1 MANKKLLIDNAKK
14 TDIFLRSYLN
24 KQAYSDLIP
33 AMKYGSLSGGKKIR
47 SSVILGVGKIF
58 NINEKKL
65 VNISAAV
72 ECIHSYSL
80 IHDDLPC
87 MDDDKTRRGKPA
99 THIRFGE
106 STAILAG
113 NSLLTLAF
121 EIIVDKSYKIE
132 NKAKTELVKSLAHCS
147 GHVGI
152 AGGQYLDLN
161 FEKKRKRFADI
172 LDMQKKKTGKLFS
185 FCCYAVGVIAEKN
198 NKELKSLS
206 KLGEDIGLLFQFADD
221 FIDIRGSKK
230 LAGKSIKKDQK
241 KGKSTLVALIGY
253 KKAYSYA
260 HKLQKNILS
269 KLSKHGKKANNLI
282 NTVEF
287 ILERNF

>member
-1 MANKKLLIDNAKK
+1 MTKKILNQNATK
-14 TDIFLRSYLN
+14 TDFFLKKYLD
-24 KQAYSDLIP
+24 KQAFSDLVLP
-33 AMKYGSLSGGKKIR
+33 MKYGSLSGGKKIR
-47 SSVILGVGKIF
+47 SSVVLGAGKLF
-58 NINEKKL
+58 NINEVKL
-65 VNISAAV
+65 LNICAAV

-87 MDDDKTRRGKPA
+87 MDDDKIRRSKPA
-99 THIRFGE
+99 THIKFGE

-121 EIIVDKSYKIE
+121 EMIVDKNYKIE
-132 NKAKTELVKSLAHCS
+132 NKAKIELVKSLANCS

-161 FEKKRKRFADI
+161 FEKKKKRFSDI
-172 LDMQKKKTGKLFS
+172 LDMQRKKTGKLFN
-185 FCCYAVGVIAEKN
+185 FCCYAAGVIAKKN

-221 FIDIRGSKK
+221 FIDIKGSKK

-253 KKAYSYA
+253 EKAYSYA
-260 HKLQKNILS
+260 NKLQKNILS

>member
-1 MANKKLLIDNAKK
+1 MIKKILNENAKK
-14 TDIFLRSYLN
+14 TDIFLKKYLD
-24 KQAYSDLIP
+24 KQPFSDLVLP
-33 AMKYGSLSGGKKIR
+33 MKYGALSGGKKIR
-47 SSVILGVGKIF
+47 SSVVLGTGQLF
-58 NINEKKL
+58 NINPVKL
-65 VNISAAV
+65 LNVCAAV

-87 MDDDKTRRGKPA
+87 MDDDKIRRGKPA

-121 EIIVDKSYKIE
+121 EMIVDKNYKIE
-132 NKAKTELVKSLAHCS
+132 NKAKIELIKSLAHCS

-161 FEKKRKRFADI
+161 FEKKRKRFSNI
-172 LDMQKKKTGKLFS
+172 LDMQRKKTGKLFN
-185 FCCYAVGVIAEKN
+185 FCCYAAGVIAKKN

-206 KLGEDIGLLFQFADD
+206 KLGEDIGLLFQLSDD
-221 FIDIRGSKK
+221 FIDIKGSKK
-230 LAGKSIKKDQK
+230 IVGKSIKKDQK

-253 KKAYSYA
+253 KKSYTYA
-260 HKLQKNILS
+260 KKLKKNILS
-269 KLSKHGKKANNLI
+269 KLSKHGKKAEDLI

>member
-1 MANKKLLIDNAKK
+1 MIKKILNAKAK
-14 TDIFLRSYLN
+14 RTDIFLKEYLD
-24 KQAYSDLIP
+24 KQVFSDLVLP
-33 AMKYGSLSGGKKIR
+33 MKYGSLSGGKKIR
-47 SSVILGVGKIF
+47 SSIVMGAGKLF
-58 NINEKKL
+58 NINEVKL
-65 VNISAAV
+65 LNVCAAI

-87 MDDDKTRRGKPA
+87 MDDDKIRRNKPA
-99 THIRFGE
+99 THIKFGE

-121 EIIVDKSYKIE
+121 EMIVDRNYKIE
-132 NKAKTELVKSLAHCS
+132 NKAKIELIKSLAHCS

-161 FEKKRKRFADI
+161 FEKKRKRLTNI
-172 LDMQKKKTGKLFS
+172 LDMQRKKTGKLFS
-185 FCCYAVGVIAEKN
+185 FCCYAAGVVGKKN

-206 KLGEDIGLLFQFADD
+206 KLGEDIGLLFQLADD
-221 FIDIRGSKK
+221 FIDIKGSKK
-230 LAGKSIKKDQK
+230 IAGKSIKKDQK
-241 KGKSTLVALIGY
+241 KGKSTLVSLIGY
-253 KKAYSYA
+253 EKTYSYA
-260 HKLQKNILS
+260 SKLKKNILS
-269 KLSKHGKKANNLI
+269 KLSKHGKKADNLI